1 MKPHSATKPSS
12 RRFISR
18 YMVFAM
24 TTPVLRRFLTAA
36 LLLGWFS
43 QAALLGQEDRPAA
56 NGDEPKTTE
65 LAKRPISSARDELGN
80 LLRKWWE
87 EGTAAGNVGDW
98 YDNRDRGHSDLPMA
112 PYPQLSR
119 VEYSKAEL
127 DRRADWA
134 AARGVRPQVTFGNS
148 STSAPV
154 TGGGSNPRHYY
165 VSPRGLELLAAQYRG
180 NNLYIYPEHR
190 DHDPGHNGLGD
201 GYGDLYPTNTP
212 YLIISQGSSGSDR
225 PFMRA
230 VATTLAAFRPEVKRK
245 LVETG
250 LLMPTLQMIL
260 RSTNRH
266 LKHPH
271 DYLTGKAH
279 PTVFEGKWVDPLAMA
294 KAAHAIHLESIPPL
308 VKLRVVEEDET
319 VAGRDF
325 FDPAEG
331 ERLAD
336 TESVIARL
344 FRGKDHVRRM
354 TVTAED
360 SIDASDRPLAFTW
373 TVLRGDPQSVRI
385 EPLDD
390 AGTKARIE
398 VAYPKRRPVS
408 PGGIASSRVDIG
420 VFAHNGASYSPPAL
434 VTFFAFDSESRTY
447 DDEGRLR
454 EIGYGMGVVDVEV
467 KDWPR
472 LMRLANQDT
481 PVSRVL
487 PLSDTARKALAAAA
501 DQCDRLEQQLAKAR
515 EAEQAADKRWRDAQ
529 TALRKARCEGEKA
542 EKDADAEK
550 RLKEAQ
556 AEVSKAGEVRS
567 AAQKERQQVEA
578 ARNDLLRKNRPEL
591 GGSFESIV
599 QTAIQQLLDDPHFAR
614 EHRTAVET
622 AAGADRAERV
632 LEQELK
638 RWQDFGLGT
647 LEKDKKFTFT
657 PLFADGDEP
666 SWTDYERMLIRRAN
680 LRLLSELL
688 LPEIVTGRFVEN
700 YVDPRLSLPKNWRDV
715 YHYHDGGRL
724 LGWTRYATGGKTEFN
739 APGEIILER
748 DDAGR
753 CLKAR
758 TVNYTVELVNRR
770 PLRFKPLVQK
780 LGDEI
785 LTYKYDSDDDF
796 AGRVASREKVSGE

>member
-1 MKPHSATKPSS
+1 
-12 RRFISR
+12 
-18 YMVFAM
+18 
-24 TTPVLRRFLTAA
+24 
-36 LLLGWFS
+36 
-43 QAALLGQEDRPAA
+43 
-56 NGDEPKTTE
+56 
-65 LAKRPISSARDELGN
+65 
-80 LLRKWWE
+80 
-87 EGTAAGNVGDW
+87 
-98 YDNRDRGHSDLPMA
+98 MA

-180 NNLYIYPEHR
+180 NNVYIYPEHR

-230 VATTLAAFRPEVKRK
+230 AATTLAAFRPEVKRK

-260 RSTNRH
+260 RSTNRQ
-266 LKHPH
+266 LEHPL

-279 PTVFEGKWVDPLAMA
+279 PTVFEGKWVDALAMA
-294 KAAHAIHLESIPPL
+294 KAAHAIRLEAIPPL
-308 VKLRVVEEDET
+308 VKLRVVEQDET
-319 VAGRDF
+319 IAGRDF

-344 FRGKDHVRRM
+344 FRGKDRVRRL
-354 TVTAED
+354 TVSAED
-360 SIDASDRPLAFTW
+360 SLDVNDRPLTFTW
-373 TVLRGDPQSVRI
+373 TVLRGDAESVRI

-390 AGTKARIE
+390 AGTRARIA
-398 VAYPKRRPVS
+398 VAHPERRPVA
-408 PGGIASSRVDIG
+408 PGGIESSRVDIG

-434 VTFFAFDSESRTY
+434 ITFFAFDSESRSY
-447 DDEGRLR
+447 DDKGRVR
-454 EIGYGMGVVDVEV
+454 EIGYGMGVVDVQV

-472 LMRLANQDT
+472 LMRLAKEDT
-481 PVSRVL
+481 PVLRVL
-487 PLSDTARKALAAAA
+487 PLSDVAREALAAAV
-501 DQCDRLEQQLAKAR
+501 DSCERLEQDLAAAR
-515 EAEQAADKRWRDAQ
+515 EAEQAADMRWREAQ
-529 TALRKARCEGEKA
+529 AALRKARSEA
-542 EKDADAEK
+542 EKPEK
-550 RLKEAQ
+550 DNDSERQLEEAQ
-556 AEVSKAGEVRS
+556 AKVTKAGEARS
-567 AAQKERQQVEA
+567 AAQKKRQQAED
-578 ARNDLLRKNRPEL
+578 ARNELLRKARPEL
-591 GGSFESIV
+591 AGSFESIV
-599 QTAIQQLLDDPHFAR
+599 QTAIEQLLDDPHFAR
-614 EHRTAVET
+614 EHSEAIES
-622 AAGADRAERV
+622 AAGADRTNRV
-632 LEQELK
+632 FEQEWK
-638 RWQDFGLGT
+638 RWQDYGLGT
-647 LEKDKKFTFT
+647 ISEEKQFTFT
-657 PLFADGDEP
+657 PLLGDEEDP
-666 SWTDYERMLIRRAN
+666 AWTDYERMLIRRAN

-688 LPEIVTGRFVEN
+688 LPNVVTGRFVEN

-715 YHYHDGGRL
+715 YHDRPGGRL
-724 LGWTRYATGGKTEFN
+724 LGWTRYALGGKTEFN
-739 APGEIILER
+739 AHGEIVLER

-758 TVNYTVELVNRR
+758 TVNYTVELVSRR

-780 LGDEI
+780 PGDEV
-785 LTYKYDSDDDF
+785 LTYKYHGDDDF
-796 AGRVASREKVSGE
+796 AGRVTSREKVSGE